1 MDDSQFIIEID
12 DGVNKLF
19 EDDGGFILL
28 QETVL
33 FGVLEEISFTEDLSY
48 DVDMGLCFKLRNEFD
63 YVGVMALL
71 EDPGLSLQ
79 DFLLSY

>member
-12 DGVNKLF
+12 DRVNKLF
-19 EDDGGFILL
+19 EDDCGFILL

-33 FGVLEEISFTEDLSY
+33 LGVLEEISFIEDLSY

-63 YVGVMALL
+63 YVGVMTLL